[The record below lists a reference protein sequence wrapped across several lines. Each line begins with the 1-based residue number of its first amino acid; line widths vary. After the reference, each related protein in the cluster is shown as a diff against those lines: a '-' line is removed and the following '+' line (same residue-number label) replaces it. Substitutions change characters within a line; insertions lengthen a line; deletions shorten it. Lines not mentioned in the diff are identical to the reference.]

1 MEELKNDAQR
11 HKELLRL
18 IHEMNKT
25 LEEYKE
31 EDYILAKSIYQD
43 KKTFSENLI
52 KYLKEELN
60 IDYFYTEIVDYQF
73 STFKCLIKEESEIY
87 ETKIKNEEYLPFD
100 GEYLCDGAYY
110 SHNKDQI
117 IIMDRDYYDVSNAID
132 LNYFNDILNF
142 RVSFSDELKEKLT
155 TFIETTYKETKVRL
169 KEELLNKKIDKK
181 I

>member
-31 EDYILAKSIYQD
+31 EDYILAKSMYQD

-100 GEYLCDGAYY
+100 GEYLCD
-110 SHNKDQI
+110 
-117 IIMDRDYYDVSNAID
+117 
-132 LNYFNDILNF
+132 
-142 RVSFSDELKEKLT
+142 
-155 TFIETTYKETKVRL
+155 
-169 KEELLNKKIDKK
+169 
-181 I
+181 